1 MTPVRQKMIKAMEL
15 RNLAKETQQG
25 YLSAV
30 KGIAQH
36 YHQSPDNLT
45 KDEIEDYLLY
55 LKNEKGN
62 TSGTCGAVAAGLR
75 FFYTH
80 VTEQPI
86 PFDCQIRRKNRK
98 LPTVLSQEEIWDL
111 INAAENLKHRLI
123 LMTTY
128 SAGLRAMEVA
138 AVKPDHIDSKNMLI
152 KVENGKGGKERYSVL
167 SSKLLEEL
175 RHYYKTCQPKPYLF
189 PSSFKNHENQTLTY
203 PSIRNIYEKARK
215 KAGIKK
221 GSGIHTLRHYA
232 ELGIRGTPM
241 PPISSK
247 PASTSASFRRT
258 WATHALRPPCST
270 STSPKRARSTPTRLS
285 TRSWRA
291 YKPWEPSMTSS
302 DPTAQG
308 TWTGSKTPCPP
319 ITSRSSTPSSTV
331 KPKPSEPP
339 SINVRLAAN
348 PISSSAHAET
358 ATAPPVSTTRP
369 TTGSI
374 NR

>member
-1 MTPVRQKMIKAMEL
+1 MTPLREKMIKAMEL
-15 RNLAKETQQG
+15 RNLAKNTQRG
-25 YLSAV
+25 YLGAV
-30 KGIAQH
+30 KGLASF
-36 YHQSPDNLT
+36 YRQSPDKLT
-45 KDEIEDYLLY
+45 KDQIEDYLLY
-55 LKNEKGN
+55 LKNSKGN
-62 TSGTCGAVAAGLR
+62 TTGSCGAVAAGLR

-98 LPTVLSQEEIWDL
+98 LPTVLTQEEIWDL

-221 GSGIHTLRHYA
+221 GSGIHTLRH
-232 ELGIRGTPM
+232 
-241 PPISSK
+241 
-247 PASTSASFRRT
+247 SF
-258 WATHALRPPCST
+258 ATHLLEAGYDLR
-270 STSPKRARSTPTRLS
+270 RIQVLLGHTRLS
-285 TRSWRA
+285 TTMIYLHVSRA
-291 YKPWEPSMTSS
+291 TLSKIPSPLDLFDPQRAKKEDPSHEPS
-302 DPTAQG
+302 D
-308 TWTGSKTPCPP
+308 
-319 ITSRSSTPSSTV
+319 
-331 KPKPSEPP
+331 
-339 SINVRLAAN
+339 
-348 PISSSAHAET
+348 
-358 ATAPPVSTTRP
+358 
-369 TTGSI
+369 
-374 NR
+374 